1 MEKFAKDDR
10 LELLSVQKRK
20 LKEIEHRN
28 EIERL
33 WKEKLGLY

>member
-10 LELLSVQKRK
+10 IELLSVQKRK

-28 EIERL
+28 EVIVHNL
-33 WKEKLGLY
+33 T